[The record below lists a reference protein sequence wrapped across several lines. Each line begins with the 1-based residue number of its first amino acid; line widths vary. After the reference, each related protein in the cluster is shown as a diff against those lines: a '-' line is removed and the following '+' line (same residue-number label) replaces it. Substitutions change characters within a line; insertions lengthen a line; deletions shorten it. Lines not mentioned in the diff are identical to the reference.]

1 MKLRGKTVIVTG
13 ASSGIGRET
22 ARLFARAGSNLV
34 LAARD
39 RERLHRLA
47 EQLEGY
53 GGRVLVV
60 ATDVTERQ
68 AVERLAAMTAE
79 ELGRV
84 DILVNNAGLG
94 LHALLAEGSME
105 NVRHLFEVNV
115 FGAINCIQAVVP
127 YMKRQ
132 RSGQIINVSSIAG
145 KIAAPF
151 EGAYAATKFAL
162 TAISDALRL
171 ELADYG
177 IRVIAVYP
185 GPIETEFTERALKE
199 IEVPPR
205 PGITRRRPAVRVAEA
220 IVKAARRPQPE
231 VYVTG
236 LDRLAVGLKA
246 VSPRFIDWA
255 LRRFYVRGWLNR
267 R

>member
-1 MKLRGKTVIVTG
+1 VKLRGKTVIVTG

-22 ARLFARAGSNLV
+22 ARLFAGAGSNVV

-39 RERLHRLA
+39 EERLQRLA
-47 EQLEGY
+47 EELGGY

-60 ATDVTERQ
+60 PTDVTDRQ
-68 AVERLAAMTAE
+68 AVERMAAMAAE

-105 NVRHLFEVNV
+105 NVRHVFEVNV
-115 FGAINCIQAVVP
+115 FGAISCIQAVAP

-145 KIAAPF
+145 KIAPPF

-205 PGITRRRPAVRVAEA
+205 PGITRRPAVRVAEA
-220 IVKAARRPQPE
+220 IVKAARRPQSE

-246 VSPRFIDWA
+246 VSPRFMDWA
-255 LRRFYVRGWLNR
+255 LRRFYMRGWLKR